1 MKFTGSP
8 LLWPSWLPLPAPPP
22 PLPSVTR
29 RRDPRTVGK
38 RAAITDACDVGYGA
52 GTTGGSGGTTTTV
65 STPAQFTAAATSDEK
80 AVIVVKGAIT
90 GATKVKVGSNKS
102 IIGRAGSSLT
112 GVGLYINKQENV
124 IVRNMKISKVL
135 ADNGDRIGIQA
146 SSKVWVDHCDL
157 SSDKKNNGKDYYDG
171 LLDITHASMA
181 VTVSNTY
188 IHDHY
193 KGSLVGH
200 SDSNSAEDTGKLYV
214 TYANNHWYNVA
225 SRNPSVRFG
234 NVHIFNNYAE
244 KLETSGVNTRMGAQ
258 LLIESSVFSDT
269 KKAVTFLDSKSTG
282 YAVVNDV
289 DLGGSTNDRPQG
301 TFTKPDYSYTLLGS
315 SKVKAAVVGTAGQTL
330 TF

>member
-1 MKFTGSP
+1 MKFSGIASSLA
-8 LLWPSWLPLPAPPP
+8 LLA
-22 PLPSVTR
+22 SVASATPTPTVR
-29 RRDPRTVGK
+29 DGAAVDPRTVGK

-65 STPAQFTAAATSDEK
+65 STLAQFTAAATSDDK
-80 AVIVVKGAIT
+80 AVIVVKGAIS
-90 GATKVKVGSNKS
+90 GATKVKVTSNKS
-102 IIGRAGSSLT
+102 IIGAAGSSLT

-124 IVRNMKISKVL
+124 IIRNMKISKVL
-135 ADNGDRIGIQA
+135 ADNGDAIGIQA

-157 SSDKKNNGKDYYDG
+157 SSDKDNGKDYYDG
-171 LLDITHASMA
+171 LLDVTHASMA

-214 TYANNHWYNVA
+214 TYANNHWSNVG

-269 KKAVTFLDSKSTG
+269 KRAVTFLDSKTTG

-289 DLGGSTNDRPQG
+289 DLGGSTNDAPKG